1 MGERRTGGEDVEGHV
16 EEERR
21 RAEVSGSQR
30 TGEGIERGRHRKDQW
45 VLGCL

>member
-21 RAEVSGSQR
+21 REEVGGSQM
-30 TGEGIERGRHRKDQW
+30 TGEGIERGGHGTDQ
-45 VLGCL
+45 